1 MPILLAVATLLAA
14 GAATPDVTK
23 LILKPAQV
31 GQGYVLLGRKDGAGT
46 KQVTLDLC
54 GRTGY
59 PSEAKRVG
67 RLQVDYLK
75 QGSKLGLSNEI
86 VVYKPGAAAQAMR
99 EVVRHAAT
107 CPSAPIKADP
117 ALPPLRFTITRIK
130 VPKLLPGSLAV
141 RVRVRGTVK
150 GKHYD
155 QTSYAVY
162 QRLGNVLSGTYSFT
176 LGANAS
182 AQRDFVEHAA
192 QQSAANLRRG
202 KIPSGPPA

>member
-1 MPILLAVATLLAA
+1 MRMLLAVALVAA
-14 GAATPDVTK
+14 APVDVTK

-31 GQGYVLLGRKDGAGT
+31 GHGYVMLGRKDGAGT

-59 PSEAKRVG
+59 PSEAKRIG

-75 QGSKLGLSNEI
+75 QGSNLGLSNEI
-86 VVYKPGAAAQAMR
+86 VVYKEGAAAQAMH
-99 EVVRHAAT
+99 EVVHHAAT
-107 CPSAPIKADP
+107 CPKTAVKADP
-117 ALPPLRFTITRIK
+117 TLPPLHFTITRIK

-155 QTSYAVY
+155 QVSYAVY

-176 LGANAS
+176 LGASAS
-182 AQRDFVEHAA
+182 AQRDFIVHAA
-192 QQSAANLRRG
+192 QQSAANLRKG
-202 KIPSGPPA
+202 KIPAGPPA